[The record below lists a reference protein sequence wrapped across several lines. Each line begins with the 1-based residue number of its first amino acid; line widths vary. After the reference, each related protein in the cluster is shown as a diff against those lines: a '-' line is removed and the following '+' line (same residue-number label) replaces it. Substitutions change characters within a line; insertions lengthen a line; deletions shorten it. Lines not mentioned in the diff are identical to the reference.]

1 MKLIK
6 RILLASS
13 QHPLITDG
21 AMALLLSTLA
31 LVILWYRWEYT
42 QPVHPALAV
51 GLTLA
56 VILPLILRRRFPL
69 IVLLIITTLLNYY
82 RLLDIPEGTATAYAL
97 LLALFGAGAYGSQ
110 RWRTWARGISVVS
123 VAVCLTY
130 LLFIRLPTDTSLFSY
145 EENQV
150 LGWLATI
157 LLNLFLFGA
166 AWWGGD
172 IFRKLRERERE
183 LKAQTVQ
190 LEIERDENARRAI
203 LDERVRIAREL
214 HDVVAHHVS
223 VMGVQAGAARRI
235 MTKKP
240 DKVYEALSLIESSS
254 RQAVAEMHRLLGFL
268 RQEKQADRLAPQPSL
283 KQLNMMISDMQEAGL
298 SVEVNIKGNEREL
311 PPSTDVSAYRIIQ
324 ESLTNVL
331 KHAGPTKA
339 TVTVSYTDGAIEL
352 EITDNG
358 KGATSVELQK
368 PKGRGLIGIQERV
381 KLHSGKFEANNI
393 PNGGFSVR
401 VKLPLNGQ

>member
-1 MKLIK
+1 MRLIK
-6 RILLASS
+6 RILSASS

-21 AMALLLSTLA
+21 AIALFLSALA
-31 LVILWYRWEYT
+31 LVLLWYHWEFS

-51 GLTLA
+51 VFTLA
-56 VILPLILRRRFPL
+56 VILPLTLRRRFPL
-69 IVLLIITTLLNYY
+69 VILLVITALLNYY

-110 RWRTWARGISVVS
+110 RWRTWARGISVTS
-123 VAVCLTY
+123 VAVCLIY

-145 EENQV
+145 EENEL

-240 DKVYEALSLIESSS
+240 DKAYEALSLIESSS

-268 RQEKQADRLAPQPSL
+268 RQEKQTDEPAPQPSL
-283 KQLNMMISDMQEAGL
+283 KQLNMLIADMQEAGL
-298 SVEVNIKGNEREL
+298 LVKVNTKGNEREL

-331 KHAGPTKA
+331 KHAGPAEA
-339 TVTVSYTDGAIEL
+339 TVTVGYNDRSIEL

-358 KGATSVELQK
+358 KGATPVQLQR
-368 PKGRGLIGIQERV
+368 PLGRGLIGMRERV
-381 KLHSGKFEANNI
+381 KLHRGEFEAGNI
-393 PNGGFSVR
+393 SDGGFFVK
-401 VKLPLNGQ
+401 VKLPLNNQ

>member
-1 MKLIK
+1 MRFIK
-6 RILLASS
+6 RILSASS
-13 QHPLITDG
+13 QHPLITE
-21 AMALLLSTLA
+21 A
-31 LVILWYRWEYT
+31 LVLLWYRWEFS

-51 GLTLA
+51 VFTLA
-56 VILPLILRRRFPL
+56 VILPLTLRRRFPL
-69 IVLLIITTLLNYY
+69 VILLVITALLNYY

-110 RWRTWARGISVVS
+110 RWRTWARGISVAS

-223 VMGVQAGAARRI
+223 VMGVQAGAARKI

-240 DKVYEALSLIESSS
+240 DKAYETLSLIESSS

-268 RQEKQADRLAPQPSL
+268 RQEKQADGPAPQPSL

-298 SVEVNIKGNEREL
+298 PVEVNIKGNEREL
-311 PPSTDVSAYRIIQ
+311 PPSTDVSAYRILQ

-331 KHAGPTKA
+331 KHAGATKA
-339 TVTVSYTDGAIEL
+339 AVTVHYSDEAVDL

-358 KGATSVELQK
+358 KGAAPVELQK
-368 PKGRGLIGIQERV
+368 PKGRGLIGMQERV
-381 KLHSGKFEANNI
+381 KLHRGKFDAGNI
-393 PNGGFSVR
+393 PDGGFFVR

>member
-1 MKLIK
+1 M
-6 RILLASS
+6 
-13 QHPLITDG
+13 ITDG
-21 AMALLLSTLA
+21 AIALFLSALA
-31 LVILWYRWEYT
+31 LVLLWYRWEFS

-51 GLTLA
+51 VFTLA
-56 VILPLILRRRFPL
+56 VILPLTLRRRFPL
-69 IVLLIITTLLNYY
+69 VILLVITALLNYY

-110 RWRTWARGISVVS
+110 RWRTWARGISVAS

-223 VMGVQAGAARRI
+223 VMGVQAGAARKI

-240 DKVYEALSLIESSS
+240 DKAYETLSLIESSS
-254 RQAVAEMHRLLGFL
+254 RQAVAERHRLLGFL
-268 RQEKQADRLAPQPSL
+268 RQEKQADGPAPQPSL

-298 SVEVNIKGNEREL
+298 PVEVNIKGNEREL

-331 KHAGPTKA
+331 KHAGATKA
-339 TVTVSYTDGAIEL
+339 SVTVHYSDGAVDL

-358 KGATSVELQK
+358 KGAAPVELQK
-368 PKGRGLIGIQERV
+368 PKGRGLIGMQERV
-381 KLHSGKFEANNI
+381 KLHRGKFDAGNI
-393 PNGGFSVR
+393 PDGGFFVR

>member
-1 MKLIK
+1 MV
-6 RILLASS
+6 ASN

-21 AMALLLSTLA
+21 AIALFLSALA
-31 LVILWYRWEYT
+31 LVLLWYRWEFS
-42 QPVHPALAV
+42 QPVHPAVAV
-51 GLTLA
+51 VFTLA
-56 VILPLILRRRFPL
+56 VILPLTLRRRFPL
-69 IVLLIITTLLNYY
+69 VVLLVITALLNYY

-97 LLALFGAGAYGSQ
+97 LLALFGAGAYGSR
-110 RWRTWARGISVVS
+110 RWRTWARGISVAS
-123 VAVCLTY
+123 VAAFLIY

-172 IFRKLRERERE
+172 IFRKLREREQE

-223 VMGVQAGAARRI
+223 VMGIQAGAARRI
-235 MTKKP
+235 LPKQP
-240 DKVYEALSLIESSS
+240 EKVREALSLIESSS

-268 RQEKQADRLAPQPSL
+268 RQGKQADKPTPQPGL
-283 KQLNMMISDMQEAGL
+283 KQLNLLISEMQEAGL
-298 SVEVNIKGNEREL
+298 PVTVNIKGNERDL
-311 PPSTDVSAYRIIQ
+311 SSSTDLSAYRIIQ

-331 KHAGPTKA
+331 KHAGPA
-339 TVTVSYTDGAIEL
+339 EAIVTVRYDDKAIEL

-358 KGATSVELQK
+358 KGATPVQLQK
-368 PKGRGLIGIQERV
+368 PLGRGLIGMHERV
-381 KLHSGKFEANNI
+381 KLHSGKLEVGNI
-393 PNGGFSVR
+393 PNGGFIVK

>member
-6 RILLASS
+6 RILSASN

-21 AMALLLSTLA
+21 AIALLLSALA
-31 LVILWYRWEYT
+31 LVLLWYRWEFT
-42 QPVHPALAV
+42 QPVHPVLAV
-51 GLTLA
+51 VFTLA
-56 VILPLILRRRFPL
+56 VIFPLTLRRRFPL
-69 IVLLIITTLLNYY
+69 VILLVITALLNYY

-97 LLALFGAGAYGSQ
+97 LLALFGAGAYGNQ
-110 RWRTWARGISVVS
+110 RWRTWARGISVAS
-123 VAVCLTY
+123 VAVCLTC

-145 EENQV
+145 EENQI
-150 LGWLATI
+150 LGWIATI

-183 LKAQTVQ
+183 LKTQTVQ
-190 LEIERDENARRAI
+190 LEIERDENARRAV

-235 MTKKP
+235 LSKQP
-240 DKVYEALSLIESSS
+240 EKVHEALSLIESSS

-268 RQEKQADRLAPQPSL
+268 RQGKQADVPVPQPSL
-283 KQLNMMISDMQEAGL
+283 KQLNTLIADMQEAGL
-298 SVEVNIKGNEREL
+298 PIEVDIKGNQRDL
-311 PPSTDVSAYRIIQ
+311 PPSTEMSTYRIIQ

-331 KHAGPTKA
+331 KHASATKA
-339 TVTVSYTDGAIEL
+339 TVTVHYSDGAIEL

-358 KGATSVELQK
+358 KGAPPVELQK

-381 KLHSGKFEANNI
+381 KLHKGEFEVGNVSD
-393 PNGGFSVR
+393 GGFFVR

>member
-1 MKLIK
+1 M
-6 RILLASS
+6 
-13 QHPLITDG
+13 
-21 AMALLLSTLA
+21 
-31 LVILWYRWEYT
+31 
-42 QPVHPALAV
+42 
-51 GLTLA
+51 
-56 VILPLILRRRFPL
+56 
-69 IVLLIITTLLNYY
+69 
-82 RLLDIPEGTATAYAL
+82 
-97 LLALFGAGAYGSQ
+97 
-110 RWRTWARGISVVS
+110 
-123 VAVCLTY
+123 
-130 LLFIRLPTDTSLFSY
+130 
-145 EENQV
+145 
-150 LGWLATI
+150 
-157 LLNLFLFGA
+157 
-166 AWWGGD
+166 
-172 IFRKLRERERE
+172 
-183 LKAQTVQ
+183 
-190 LEIERDENARRAI
+190 
-203 LDERVRIAREL
+203 RIAREL

-223 VMGVQAGAARRI
+223 VMGIQAGAARRI
-235 MTKKP
+235 LPKQP
-240 DKVYEALSLIESSS
+240 EKVHEALSLIESSS

-268 RQEKQADRLAPQPSL
+268 RQEKQADGPAPQPSL

-298 SVEVNIKGNEREL
+298 PVELNIKGSEREL

-358 KGATSVELQK
+358 KGAAPVELQK

>member
-21 AMALLLSTLA
+21 SIGLLLSALA

-69 IVLLIITTLLNYY
+69 IVLLVITALLNYY

-110 RWRTWARGISVVS
+110 RWRTWARGISVAS
-123 VAVCLTY
+123 IAVCLTY

-150 LGWLATI
+150 LGWIATI

-172 IFRKLRERERE
+172 IFRKLREREQE
-183 LKAQTVQ
+183 LKEQTVQ
-190 LEIERDENARRAI
+190 LEIERDENARRAV

-223 VMGVQAGAARRI
+223 VMGVQAGAARKI
-235 MTKKP
+235 MNKKP
-240 DKVYEALSLIESSS
+240 DKVYEVLSLIESSS

-268 RQEKQADRLAPQPSL
+268 RQEKQSDEPAPQPSL
-283 KQLNMMISDMQEAGL
+283 KQLNMLIADMQETGI
-298 SVEVNIKGNEREL
+298 SVEVNIKGDGQEL
-311 PPSTDVSAYRIIQ
+311 PPSIDVSAYRIIQ

-331 KHAGPTKA
+331 KHAGAAKA
-339 TVTVSYTDGAIEL
+339 TVTIQYGDEALEL
-352 EITDNG
+352 EIADNG
-358 KGATSVELQK
+358 KGVAPAELQK
-368 PKGRGLIGIQERV
+368 LKGRGLIGMQERV
-381 KLHSGKFEANNI
+381 KLHSGEFEAGNI
-393 PNGGFSVR
+393 PNGGFFIR
-401 VKLPLNGQ
+401 VKLPLDGQ

>member
-1 MKLIK
+1 M
-6 RILLASS
+6 
-13 QHPLITDG
+13 ITDG
-21 AMALLLSTLA
+21 AIALFLSALA
-31 LVILWYRWEYT
+31 LILLWYRWEYT

-69 IVLLIITTLLNYY
+69 VVLLVIAALVNYY

-110 RWRTWARGISVVS
+110 RWRTWARGVSVAS

-130 LLFIRLPTDTSLFSY
+130 LLFIRLPTNTSLFSY
-145 EENQV
+145 EENQI

-172 IFRKLRERERE
+172 IFRKLREREQE
-183 LKAQTVQ
+183 LKEQTIQ
-190 LEIERDENARRAI
+190 LEIERDENARQAV

-223 VMGVQAGAARRI
+223 VMGVQAGAARKI
-235 MTKKP
+235 MNKKP
-240 DKVYEALSLIESSS
+240 DKVYEVLSLIESSS
-254 RQAVAEMHRLLGFL
+254 RQAVAEMQRLLGFL
-268 RQEKQADRLAPQPSL
+268 RQDKQSDEPAPQPSL
-283 KQLNMMISDMQEAGL
+283 KQLNMLIADMQEAGI
-298 SVEVNIKGNEREL
+298 SVEVNIKGDGQEL
-311 PPSTDVSAYRIIQ
+311 PPSIDVSAYRIIQ

-331 KHAGPTKA
+331 KHAGAAKA
-339 TVTVSYTDGAIEL
+339 TVTIQYSDEALEL
-352 EITDNG
+352 EIDDNG
-358 KGATSVELQK
+358 KGAAPTELQK
-368 PKGRGLIGIQERV
+368 LKGRGLIGMQERV
-381 KLHSGKFEANNI
+381 KLHSGEFEAGNI
-393 PNGGFSVR
+393 PNGGFFVR
-401 VKLPLNGQ
+401 VKLPLDGQ

>member
-1 MKLIK
+1 M
-6 RILLASS
+6 
-13 QHPLITDG
+13 ITDG
-21 AMALLLSTLA
+21 AIALLLSALA

-69 IVLLIITTLLNYY
+69 IVLLVITALLNYY

-110 RWRTWARGISVVS
+110 RWRTWARGISVAS

-150 LGWLATI
+150 LGWIATI

-183 LKAQTVQ
+183 LKEQTVQ
-190 LEIERDENARRAI
+190 LEIERDENARRAV

-223 VMGVQAGAARRI
+223 VMGVQAGAARKI
-235 MTKKP
+235 MNKKP

-268 RQEKQADRLAPQPSL
+268 RQEKQTDEPAPQPGL
-283 KQLNMMISDMQEAGL
+283 KQLSMLIADMQEAGI
-298 SVEVNIKGNEREL
+298 SVEVNIKGDGQEL
-311 PPSTDVSAYRIIQ
+311 PPSIDVSAYRIIQ

-331 KHAGPTKA
+331 KHASAAKA
-339 TVTVSYTDGAIEL
+339 TVTIQYGDEALEL
-352 EITDNG
+352 EIADNG
-358 KGATSVELQK
+358 KGAAPAELQK
-368 PKGRGLIGIQERV
+368 LKGRGLIGMQERV
-381 KLHSGKFEANNI
+381 KLHSGEFEAGNI
-393 PNGGFSVR
+393 PNGGFFIR
-401 VKLPLNGQ
+401 VKLPLDGQ

>member
-1 MKLIK
+1 
-6 RILLASS
+6 
-13 QHPLITDG
+13 LITDG
-21 AMALLLSTLA
+21 AIALLLSALA

-69 IVLLIITTLLNYY
+69 IVLLVITALLNYY

-110 RWRTWARGISVVS
+110 RWRTWARGISVAS

-150 LGWLATI
+150 LGWIATI

-183 LKAQTVQ
+183 LKEQTVQ
-190 LEIERDENARRAI
+190 LEIERDENARRAV

-223 VMGVQAGAARRI
+223 VMGVQAGAARKI
-235 MTKKP
+235 MNKKP

-268 RQEKQADRLAPQPSL
+268 RQEKQTDEPAPQPGL
-283 KQLNMMISDMQEAGL
+283 KQLSMLIADMQEAGI
-298 SVEVNIKGNEREL
+298 SVEVNIKGDGQEL
-311 PPSTDVSAYRIIQ
+311 PPSIDVSAYRIIQ

-331 KHAGPTKA
+331 KHASAAKA
-339 TVTVSYTDGAIEL
+339 TVTIQYGDEALEL
-352 EITDNG
+352 EIADNG
-358 KGATSVELQK
+358 KGAAPAELQK
-368 PKGRGLIGIQERV
+368 LKGRGLIGMQERV
-381 KLHSGKFEANNI
+381 KLHSGEFEAGNI
-393 PNGGFSVR
+393 PNGGFFIR
-401 VKLPLNGQ
+401 VKLPLDGQ

>member
-1 MKLIK
+1 MKFVRRL
-6 RILLASS
+6 ILLSNR
-13 QHPLITDG
+13 HPLITDG
-21 AMALLLSTLA
+21 AIAIFLSALA
-31 LVILWYRWEYT
+31 LVLLWYYWEFS

-51 GLTLA
+51 AFTLA
-56 VILPLILRRRFPL
+56 IILPLTLRRRFPL
-69 IVLLIITTLLNYY
+69 VILLVITVLLNVY

-110 RWRTWARGISVVS
+110 RWRTWARGITVVS

-130 LLFIRLPTDTSLFSY
+130 LLFIRFPTDTSLFSY

-150 LGWLATI
+150 LGWIATI

-235 MTKKP
+235 LSKQP
-240 DKVYEALSLIESSS
+240 DKVHEALSLIESSS

-268 RQEKQADRLAPQPSL
+268 RQGKQTDEPTPQPSL
-283 KQLNMMISDMQEAGL
+283 KQLKLLISEIQDAGL
-298 SVEVNIKGNEREL
+298 PVVVNIEGNERDL
-311 PPSTDVSAYRIIQ
+311 PPSTDLSAYRIIQ

-331 KHAGPTKA
+331 KHAGASKA
-339 TVTVSYTDGAIEL
+339 TVTVHYGDGAIEL
-352 EITDNG
+352 KITDNG
-358 KGATSVELQK
+358 KGAAPVELQK
-368 PKGRGLIGIQERV
+368 PKGRGLIGVQERV
-381 KLHSGKFEANNI
+381 KLYSGEFKAGNI
-393 PNGGFSVR
+393 PDGGFSVM